1 MSLSLHTFGITRGSC
16 LSAAIDCNARAAC
29 VGEKSSESS
38 TLAADTEV
46 GLWRARDIRRK
57 RLWLRRNT
65 RRGQSKVGPRAIEGR
80 VERARRAKFLP
91 CQVDAVHNDA
101 EPFGVDEIYER
112 LDHRLS
118 RSHRAAAR
126 GGFAPT
132 AKRRLGRVRTP
143 AHSNG
148 NIPRPPREL
157 RPREINRHE
166 STAGA

>member
-1 MSLSLHTFGITRGSC
+1 MHVPLGWERKSLLVFPYCFRPRSRFV
-16 LSAAIDCNARAAC
+16 ARARHPSKAA
-29 VGEKSSESS
+29 VVQAQHATRS
-38 TLAADTEV
+38 T
-46 GLWRARDIRRK
+46 
-57 RLWLRRNT
+57 
-65 RRGQSKVGPRAIEGR
+65 EGR
-80 VERARRAKFLP
+80 PTRTSSAESDLRGAQVLARSAR
-91 CQVDAVHNDA
+91 AVHNDA

-148 NIPRPPREL
+148 NAPRPPREL
-157 RPREINRHE
+157 RPRETNRHK
-166 STAGA
+166 SITGA

>member
-1 MSLSLHTFGITRGSC
+1 MHVPPGWKRKVLSLPLLR
-16 LSAAIDCNARAAC
+16 AAPKSICGARATS
-29 VGEKSSESS
+29 VESGCGS
-38 TLAADTEV
+38 GATRAAV
-46 GLWRARDIRRK
+46 NRRSARAH
-57 RLWLRRNT
+57 
-65 RRGQSKVGPRAIEGR
+65 VEGR

-91 CQVDAVHNDA
+91 CSVHAVHNDA